1 MTPVSIVSIIRKP
14 NSCGLFLNGN
24 YDSNNKHIFVCIEDA
39 LERVHLGFVPA
50 IKGQFSY
57 KRDSMTNHT
66 GMEVGNMY
74 G

>member
-24 YDSNNKHIFVCIEDA
+24 YDSNNKHIFVCIEGA

-50 IKGQFSY
+50 IKG
-57 KRDSMTNHT
+57 
-66 GMEVGNMY
+66 
-74 G
+74 